1 MNTCNILRKVRQ
13 NIREF
18 GRCSDEGRTVLEK
31 IYGKKDT
38 MTLQSE
44 LRHSDDVERFMEVN
58 QSEFDLISMSEYLN
72 ELLKKYKLEK
82 SDVVKRGGF
91 TGTYLYHIFD
101 GTKNPS
107 RDKLIQLALGFPLTL
122 EETQKLLRLGGYAE
136 LYVRDSRD
144 AFLMFGLE
152 KKYAVQQLNE
162 LLYKNKKKI
171 LE

>member
-1 MNTCNILRKVRQ
+1 M
-13 NIREF
+13 
-18 GRCSDEGRTVLEK
+18 DK

-44 LRHSDDVERFMEVN
+44 LRHSEDVEQFVEEN

-122 EETQKLLRLGGYAE
+122 EETQKLLCLGGYAE
-136 LYVRDSRD
+136 LYVRDRRD
-144 AFLMFGLE
+144 AFLMFALE
-152 KKYAVQQLNE
+152 KKYEFAEVNE
-162 LLYKNKKKI
+162 LLYKNQKKTI
-171 LE
+171 E

>member
-1 MNTCNILRKVRQ
+1 MCL
-13 NIREF
+13 
-18 GRCSDEGRTVLEK
+18 DEGGNVLKK
-31 IYGKKDT
+31 IYGTKDT

-44 LRHSDDVERFMEVN
+44 LRHSEDVEQFMEAN
-58 QSEFDLISMSEYLN
+58 QSEFDLLSMAEYLN

-91 TGTYLYHIFD
+91 TGTYLYRIFD

-107 RDKLIQLALGFPLTL
+107 RDKLIQLALGFPLTV

-152 KKYAVQQLNE
+152 KKYELAEVNE
-162 LLYKNKKKI
+162 LLYKNQKKTI
-171 LE
+171 E

>member
-1 MNTCNILRKVRQ
+1 MKKL
-13 NIREF
+13 
-18 GRCSDEGRTVLEK
+18 
-31 IYGKKDT
+31 YGTKDT

-44 LRHSDDVERFMEVN
+44 LRHSENVEQFMEAN
-58 QSEFDLISMSEYLN
+58 QSEFDLLSMAEYSN
-72 ELLKKYKLEK
+72 ELLKKYKVEK

-107 RDKLIQLALGFPLTL
+107 RDKLIQLALGFPLTV

-144 AFLMFGLE
+144 AFLMFGIE
-152 KKYAVQQLNE
+152 KKYELAEVNE
-162 LLYKNKKKI
+162 LLYKNQKKTI
-171 LE
+171 E

>member
-1 MNTCNILRKVRQ
+1 LKK
-13 NIREF
+13 
-18 GRCSDEGRTVLEK
+18 L
-31 IYGKKDT
+31 YGTKDT

-44 LRHSDDVERFMEVN
+44 LRHSENVEQFMEAN
-58 QSEFDLISMSEYLN
+58 QSEFDLLSMAEYLN
-72 ELLKKYKLEK
+72 ELLKKYKVEK

-107 RDKLIQLALGFPLTL
+107 RDKLIQLALGFPLTV

-144 AFLMFGLE
+144 AFLMFGIE
-152 KKYAVQQLNE
+152 KKYELAEVNE
-162 LLYKNKKKI
+162 LLYKNQKKTI
-171 LE
+171 E

>member
-1 MNTCNILRKVRQ
+1 MDKKN
-13 NIREF
+13 
-18 GRCSDEGRTVLEK
+18 GR
-31 IYGKKDT
+31 KDT

-44 LRHSDDVERFMEVN
+44 LRHSEDVERFMEAN
-58 QSEFDLISMSEYLN
+58 QAEFDLISMSEYLN

-101 GTKNPS
+101 GTKKTS

-152 KKYAVQQLNE
+152 
-162 LLYKNKKKI
+162 
-171 LE
+171 

>member
-1 MNTCNILRKVRQ
+1 MKKL
-13 NIREF
+13 
-18 GRCSDEGRTVLEK
+18 
-31 IYGKKDT
+31 YGTKDT

-44 LRHSDDVERFMEVN
+44 LRHSENVEQFMEAN
-58 QSEFDLISMSEYLN
+58 QSEFDLLSMAEYLN
-72 ELLKKYKLEK
+72 ELLKKYKVEK

-107 RDKLIQLALGFPLTL
+107 RDKLIQLALGFPLTV

-144 AFLMFGLE
+144 AFLMFGIE
-152 KKYAVQQLNE
+152 KKYELAEVNE
-162 LLYKNKKKI
+162 LLYKNQKKTI
-171 LE
+171 E

>member
-1 MNTCNILRKVRQ
+1 MK
-13 NIREF
+13 
-18 GRCSDEGRTVLEK
+18 K
-31 IYGKKDT
+31 IYGTKDT
-38 MTLQSE
+38 VTLQSE
-44 LRHSDDVERFMEVN
+44 LRHSEDVERFMEAN
-58 QSEFDLISMSEYLN
+58 QSEFDLLSMAEYLN

-107 RDKLIQLALGFPLTL
+107 RDKLIQLALGFPLTV

-144 AFLMFGLE
+144 AFLMFGIE
-152 KKYAVQQLNE
+152 KKYELTEVNE
-162 LLYKNKKKI
+162 LLYKNQKRI
-171 LE
+171 IE

>member
-1 MNTCNILRKVRQ
+1 MKKR
-13 NIREF
+13 
-18 GRCSDEGRTVLEK
+18 
-31 IYGKKDT
+31 YGTKDT

-44 LRHSDDVERFMEVN
+44 LRHSDDVEQFMKAN
-58 QSEFDLISMSEYLN
+58 QSEFDLLSMAEYLN
-72 ELLKKYKLEK
+72 ELMKKYEVEK

-107 RDKLIQLALGFPLTL
+107 RDKLIQLALGFPLTV

-144 AFLMFGLE
+144 AFLMFGIE
-152 KKYAVQQLNE
+152 KKYKLAEVNE
-162 LLYKNKKKI
+162 LLYKNQKKI
-171 LE
+171 IE

>member
-1 MNTCNILRKVRQ
+1 MK
-13 NIREF
+13 
-18 GRCSDEGRTVLEK
+18 K

-38 MTLQSE
+38 ITLQSE
-44 LRHSDDVERFMEVN
+44 LRHSDDVERFIEAN
-58 QSEFDLISMSEYLN
+58 QSEFDVINMSEYLN
-72 ELLKKYKLEK
+72 ELLKKYRIEK
-82 SDVVKRGGF
+82 SEVVKRGGF

-107 RDKLIQLALGFPLTL
+107 RDKLLQLALGFPLTL

-152 KKYAVQQLNE
+152 KKYTVQQLNE

-171 LE
+171 IE

>member
-1 MNTCNILRKVRQ
+1 MK
-13 NIREF
+13 
-18 GRCSDEGRTVLEK
+18 K
-31 IYGKKDT
+31 IYGTKDT

-44 LRHSDDVERFMEVN
+44 LRHSEDVEQFMEAN
-58 QSEFDLISMSEYLN
+58 QSEFDLLSMAEYLN
-72 ELLKKYKLEK
+72 KLLKKYKLEK

-107 RDKLIQLALGFPLTL
+107 RDKLIQLALGFPLTV

-144 AFLMFGLE
+144 AFLMFGIE
-152 KKYAVQQLNE
+152 KKYELAEVNE
-162 LLYKNKKKI
+162 LLYKNQKKI
-171 LE
+171 IE

>member
-1 MNTCNILRKVRQ
+1 MK
-13 NIREF
+13 
-18 GRCSDEGRTVLEK
+18 K
-31 IYGKKDT
+31 IYGTKDT

-44 LRHSDDVERFMEVN
+44 LRHSDDVERFMEAN
-58 QSEFDLISMSEYLN
+58 RSEFDLLSMAEYLN
-72 ELLKKYKLEK
+72 ESLKKYKLEK

-144 AFLMFGLE
+144 AFLMFGIE
-152 KKYAVQQLNE
+152 KKYELAEVNE
-162 LLYKNKKKI
+162 LLYKNQKKTI
-171 LE
+171 E

>member
-1 MNTCNILRKVRQ
+1 MKKL
-13 NIREF
+13 
-18 GRCSDEGRTVLEK
+18 
-31 IYGKKDT
+31 YGTKDT

-44 LRHSDDVERFMEVN
+44 LRHSEDVEQFMEAN
-58 QSEFDLISMSEYLN
+58 QSEFDLLSMAEYLN

-107 RDKLIQLALGFPLTL
+107 RDKLIQLALGFPLTV
-122 EETQKLLRLGGYAE
+122 EEAQKLLRLGGYAE

-144 AFLMFGLE
+144 AFLMFGIE
-152 KKYAVQQLNE
+152 KKYELAEVNE
-162 LLYKNKKKI
+162 LLYKNQKKI
-171 LE
+171 IE

>member
-1 MNTCNILRKVRQ
+1 MGKT
-13 NIREF
+13 
-18 GRCSDEGRTVLEK
+18 
-31 IYGKKDT
+31 YGKKDT

-44 LRHSDDVERFMEVN
+44 LRHSEDVEQFIEAN
-58 QSEFDLISMSEYLN
+58 QSEFDVISMSEYLN

-107 RDKLIQLALGFPLTL
+107 RDKLIQLALGFPLTV

>member
-1 MNTCNILRKVRQ
+1 MKKR
-13 NIREF
+13 
-18 GRCSDEGRTVLEK
+18 
-31 IYGKKDT
+31 YGTKDT

-44 LRHSDDVERFMEVN
+44 LRHSDNVEQFMEAN

-122 EETQKLLRLGGYAE
+122 EETQRLLRLGGYAE

-144 AFLMFGLE
+144 AFLMFGIE
-152 KKYAVQQLNE
+152 KKYELAEVNE
-162 LLYKNKKKI
+162 LLYKNQKKI
-171 LE
+171 IE